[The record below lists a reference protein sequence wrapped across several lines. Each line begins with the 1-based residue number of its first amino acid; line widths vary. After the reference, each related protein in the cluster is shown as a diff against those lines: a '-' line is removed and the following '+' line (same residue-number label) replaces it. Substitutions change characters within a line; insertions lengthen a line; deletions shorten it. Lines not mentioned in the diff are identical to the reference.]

1 MHKLVDEVHV
11 ANGAAYR
18 LAVLVEHARID
29 VRDRLVK
36 PFDVMSKQIDVHHVQ
51 RLVSERTVL
60 DDETVVLAL
69 VLLGKVLAEAHDLGR
84 EPRLLKLDV
93 HVLHCAV
100 RLADLRAEVYAENS
114 DVAVQLLDVVVVAHR
129 DLDNLAL
136 EHVGQYDARRAV
148 VGHQKLEHRVVYGV
162 CYYCCHNK

>member
-11 ANGAAYR
+11 ANGAVYR

-51 RLVSERTVL
+51 RLVPERTVL

-84 EPRLLKLDV
+84 EPGLLQLDV
-93 HVLHCAV
+93 DVL
-100 RLADLRAEVYAENS
+100 N
-114 DVAVQLLDVVVVAHR
+114 
-129 DLDNLAL
+129 
-136 EHVGQYDARRAV
+136 RAV
-148 VGHQKLEHRVVYGV
+148 
-162 CYYCCHNK
+162 